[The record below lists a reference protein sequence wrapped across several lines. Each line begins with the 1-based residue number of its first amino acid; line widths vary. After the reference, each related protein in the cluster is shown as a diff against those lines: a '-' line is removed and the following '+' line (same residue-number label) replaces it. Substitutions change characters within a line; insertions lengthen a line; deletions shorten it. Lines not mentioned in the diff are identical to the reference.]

1 MKRWMIKAIGFVI
14 ILYSLYVLIG
24 KQIVMPIMGNTAVGT
39 VAGFKA
45 KGYNRTP
52 VPRSYDK
59 IWQARTAYVRFI
71 PQDASDSI
79 TILSDGNVFVSLLN
93 YHQFQTVKV
102 AYWKGKPQTA
112 SIINWREYPMLL
124 FILLVGVILVFGK
137 YS

>member
-14 ILYSLYVLIG
+14 ILYSSYMLIG
-24 KQIVMPIMGNTAVGT
+24 KQIVMPIMGDTTLGI

-52 VPRSYDK
+52 VPRNYDK
-59 IWQARTAYVRFI
+59 IWQARSAYVRFI
-71 PQDASDSI
+71 PKGETDSL
-79 TILSDGNVFVSLLN
+79 TVLSDGNVFISLLN
-93 YHQFQTVKV
+93 YHQLQSVQV

-124 FILLVGVILVFGK
+124 FILLVGAVLIFGK
-137 YS
+137 SS